1 MSAVVLAV
9 LLWLPQSGSGEFTI
23 SVNGMTLGSEQ
34 FSILRSDGGFVAT
47 GRTRL
52 RVNGGSVEAESRMRL
67 DAELNPLSYEY
78 TSGGQSLR
86 LDIGAEVAR
95 VEVTVDGEATS
106 YDIVFPA
113 GGMIVDDNFFH
124 HYLLLLDRVGEDG
137 GSLQVFV
144 PQQLTVG
151 MIEVRPA
158 GERTYDLTTE
168 NLRLRASTD
177 AEGRLVRLVGLD
189 TNVVVE
195 R

>member
-1 MSAVVLAV
+1 VSAVVLAV